1 MHPLLLGLLL
11 PGIRQRRGG
20 RACHEGIQYKP
31 PAGFLSSPGYLNL
44 TGFCF
49 SQQFEAGESRVG
61 VVQYSHDN
69 TQELVAMGDAN
80 IDNIGAL
87 KQ

>member
-1 MHPLLLGLLL
+1 MLLV
-11 PGIRQRRGG
+11 
-20 RACHEGIQYKP
+20 
-31 PAGFLSSPGYLNL
+31 F
-44 TGFCF
+44 FF
-49 SQQFEAGESRVG
+49 QQFEAGESRVG
-61 VVQYSHDN
+61 VVQYSHGN

>member
-1 MHPLLLGLLL
+1 M
-11 PGIRQRRGG
+11 
-20 RACHEGIQYKP
+20 
-31 PAGFLSSPGYLNL
+31 
-44 TGFCF
+44 
-49 SQQFEAGESRVG
+49 G
-61 VVQYSHDN
+61 VVQYSHDS

>member
-1 MHPLLLGLLL
+1 M
-11 PGIRQRRGG
+11 
-20 RACHEGIQYKP
+20 
-31 PAGFLSSPGYLNL
+31 YL
-44 TGFCF
+44 TQTDICF
-49 SQQFEAGESRVG
+49 YPQQFEPGESRVG

-80 IDNIGAL
+80 IDNIGTL

>member
-1 MHPLLLGLLL
+1 MKAGESISRILRLCVPLRYVPL
-11 PGIRQRRGG
+11 I
-20 RACHEGIQYKP
+20 
-31 PAGFLSSPGYLNL
+31 
-44 TGFCF
+44 GFC
-49 SQQFEAGESRVG
+49 SVLQFEAGESRVG